1 MKSKDP
7 KKPKGILYE
16 LATKLKAKAVAIDA
30 TSEVYWA
37 TEVREMLEG
46 VCQVI
51 LLKSSERLDFMGER
65 VLYKTYLGQLL
76 VNAIDEDQIDLP
88 NDFNVKDDFRL
99 VKKMKGG
106 FDNSLDTATGRHGDL
121 FDGTKNS
128 LHALIEGTEEAKAD
142 AVQIGTRVASP
153 RFDGRAALGQSR
165 LTMLPPPD
173 DGPTTPTL
181 NS

>member
-1 MKSKDP
+1 M
-7 KKPKGILYE
+7 
-16 LATKLKAKAVAIDA
+16 
-30 TSEVYWA
+30 YWA
-37 TEVREMLEG
+37 TEVREELEG
-46 VCQVI
+46 VCDVI
-51 LLKSSERLDFMGER
+51 LVKNSEKLDVMGER

-76 VNAIDEDQIDLP
+76 VNAIDESQIDVP

-106 FDNSLDTATGRHGDL
+106 FDNSLDAATGRHGDL
-121 FDGTKNS
+121 FDGTKLS
-128 LHALIEGTEEAKAD
+128 LHAIIEGTEEAKAD
-142 AVQIGTRVASP
+142 AVQIGARVASISEV
-153 RFDGRAALGQSR
+153 AASAATSR